1 MVQGRRDKKQNEE
14 AVEQPRFAP
23 LDGSSWEDGGYL
35 PSGDD
40 QSWREMEAL
49 RIGAYDR
56 IGHLPPRDNQSW
68 REQEAL
74 HLSTQGEADE
84 PGNHADDTGNAGDA
98 GDPIAELAAPDPVM
112 DPVSD
117 LGADPVPEPPDAN
130 PESYV
135 PVRETI
141 PEFQTARRGAGGVML
156 LLVSVVGLVTVALA
170 VPDILTPDF
179 WRAQWAAARSVAQP
193 AAVPEQRVANIPPP
207 APVVRPAILP
217 APPPPAPDNGPAVNT
232 QPPANGAPNAEP
244 GANAPVPP
252 PAAAASMTPEVVPSP
267 RPDMRAF
274 ADRGAMVIS
283 PDGTVKFENGPA
295 GSKPAR
301 ARRAAVSD
309 ERDAGGFYAMAPG
322 PDGVMRRQFFPSTPE
337 PGSRQAARAP
347 SRGDIGGVYAMAP
360 GPDGKLEY
368 QFFPDKLAR

>member
-1 MVQGRRDKKQNEE
+1 MVQGRRDKKRSQE

-23 LDGSSWEDGGYL
+23 LDGSSWEDSGYL
-35 PSGDD
+35 PSDDD

-49 RIGAYDR
+49 RIGTYDR

-74 HLSTQGEADE
+74 HPSTPDEASE
-84 PGNHADDTGNAGDA
+84 TGTHADDTGNAAEVD
-98 GDPIAELAAPDPVM
+98 DQIAELAAPDPVV

-117 LGADPVPEPPDAN
+117 LAADPIPEPN

-179 WRAQWAAARSVAQP
+179 WRAQWAAVAAKP
-193 AAVPEQRVANIPPP
+193 AAVPEQRMANIPAPP
-207 APVVRPAILP
+207 PDVRPAILP
-217 APPPPAPDNGPAVNT
+217 APPPPAPDNGPAVSA
-232 QPPANGAPNAEP
+232 QPPANSPPNAEP
-244 GANAPVPP
+244 AANAQEVP
-252 PAAAASMTPEVVPSP
+252 PAAAAASVTPEVVPSP
-267 RPDMRAF
+267 RPDMRAS

-283 PDGTVKFENGPA
+283 PDGTVKYENGSA
-295 GSKPAR
+295 AASRTG
-301 ARRAAVSD
+301 RRAAVPD

-337 PGSRQAARAP
+337 PDSRQAARAP

-368 QFFPDKLAR
+368 QFFPNKAPR